1 MRKIS
6 LVCCVVCGMLFA
18 SCNDWLDL
26 KPYGEVEADKMF
38 ETEQGYLQTLA
49 GSYLLLTDPSAYG
62 YELTAGFPDEIVHYW
77 KKQSEFYEF
86 DYTNMDV
93 EGRLNATWAKMY
105 EAIANTNLLLGYLEN
120 ADPNDIEHYNW
131 IKGESLGLR
140 AYLHLDLLRLY
151 GPVLQ
156 GDGMQQKSIPY
167 HEEFSNQIVQL
178 MTAEEV
184 ISRIQ
189 RDLDSAY
196 VLLADDP
203 IKVNGR
209 DQAKDEFN
217 GDDDVET
224 ERIPGF
230 AVTYRGSHM
239 NYYAVCATLARLYQL
254 KGDQQ
259 NALKYAMEVIDGG
272 KDVFEFVRREDL
284 AEGEPDRMF
293 ERELIWSVYDMQ
305 IKAHL
310 ADELK
315 SSEHS
320 LDNLFMEYVY
330 EDSRSYGSEEDYREN
345 WWITE
350 FNSSPAFWYVCKYDR
365 EFSLQDQ
372 SDVTPYRAAIP
383 MIRLTEMYYIAAE
396 ANLET
401 NPAESY
407 RLLNAVRESR
417 NIGAL
422 PTSIEQDANALRE
435 QLIYECQKEY
445 WGEGKLF
452 YFNKRLFLNIQ
463 TREENIPASEA
474 IYELPIPDDEI
485 EFGDNNNK

>member
-315 SSEHS
+315 SSEH
-320 LDNLFMEYVY
+320 DDLFMEYVY
-330 EDSRSYGSEEDYREN
+330 EDARSYGSEEDYREN
-345 WWITE
+345 YWITE
-350 FNSSPAFWYVCKYDR
+350 YPSSPSFWYVSKYDR

-372 SDVTPYRAAIP
+372 SDITVYRSAIP

-401 NPAESY
+401 NPAETY

-417 NIGAL
+417 NISAL
-422 PTSIEQDANALRE
+422 PTSIEQDANTLRE